1 MIDNVFTM
9 TTIGSGGPRIVSTQ
23 ATQSTQSTQQTK
35 SAATA
40 QPAAQGFGTSSTFS
54 AATGGSGS
62 IAGTMSDARAVLDK
76 TDGGGELSKLL
87 QKQIPQRKDLD
98 KAIEEYDKI
107 AESLSPEDR
116 KTVEKALSFQMMGR
130 TLSDN
135 IQKNFEKLLAQIK
148 ENGNS

>member
-23 ATQSTQSTQQTK
+23 ATQSTQSTK

-40 QPAAQGFGTSSTFS
+40 QPAQAQGFGTTSSFS
-54 AATGGSGS
+54 AAATGGGS
-62 IAGTMSDARAVLDK
+62 TIAGTMSDARAVLDK

-87 QKQIPQRKDLD
+87 SKQIPQKKELE
-98 KAIEEYDKI
+98 KALEEYEKI
-107 AESLSPEDR
+107 ADSLSPEDR

-135 IQKNFEKLLAQIK
+135 IQKTFDKLLAQIK
-148 ENGNS
+148 ESANS